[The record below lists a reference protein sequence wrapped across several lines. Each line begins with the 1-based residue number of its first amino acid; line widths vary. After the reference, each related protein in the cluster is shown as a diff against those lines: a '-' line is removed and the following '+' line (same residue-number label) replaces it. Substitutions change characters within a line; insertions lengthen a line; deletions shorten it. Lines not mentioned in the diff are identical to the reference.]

1 MHRSIQGRLSVFRC
15 AKHREA
21 YPFSPMAKDGQLII
35 EYDRANAFPGMHQ
48 LKGAI
53 NITQGHGVRDQVID
67 IDLLIHIPVDDL
79 RHIGA
84 TSGTAKGCTTP

>member
-48 LKGAI
+48 FKGAI
-53 NITQGHGVRDQVID
+53 NISQGHGVRELLIN
-67 IDLLIHIPVDDL
+67 IDLLIHIPPNYL

-84 TSGTAKGCTTP
+84 PSAPPKGGPTP